1 MGPTTV
7 LQRLPKACDLLQQV
21 ADCVKTLGLPLPVD
35 TNGYGVEGSE
45 PISLI
50 TDADLDHLFP
60 TSSRAPEAGVVSWS
74 PPTQNWNPWSGCN
87 IDEGPLASA
96 SMDDISQVT
105 RFPWALLAFFSCL
118 SGLVVIK
125 LSCCVLNSLDES
137 ISSLGLLFP
146 KCFYRDFRLFR
157 EHQPRSVTCIVM
169 PTRSFHCQA
178 CLNHLG

>member
-1 MGPTTV
+1 MLHLLGDLFKENITEDKKIKKSPAPDQSRTTTSLLRSVGPTTV

-105 RFPWALLAFFSCL
+105 RLPWALLAFFS
-118 SGLVVIK
+118 
-125 LSCCVLNSLDES
+125 
-137 ISSLGLLFP
+137 
-146 KCFYRDFRLFR
+146 FY
-157 EHQPRSVTCIVM
+157 QV
-169 PTRSFHCQA
+169 
-178 CLNHLG
+178 